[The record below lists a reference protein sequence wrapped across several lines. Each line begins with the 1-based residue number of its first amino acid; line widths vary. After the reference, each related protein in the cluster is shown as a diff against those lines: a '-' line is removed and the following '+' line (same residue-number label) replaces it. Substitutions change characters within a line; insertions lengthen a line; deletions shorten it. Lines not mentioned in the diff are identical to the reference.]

1 MKKYLFVLLVFCL
14 LAGCS
19 GIPLASLP
27 NLFRFQNSLLDLDP
41 AEFML
46 AVQVDSE
53 MVPPPDAVPML
64 QLAVQPSEAG
74 AFEPVN
80 KELPMHLSVT
90 AANTLGLP
98 TPSQSRRWLIY
109 SLTPESQVEVSQIQ
123 NDFKRM
129 QNRKSGGSLSLGIK
143 QEGIATKDPALAD
156 SRWESWLQI
165 SAEEGFF
172 ELWSGTLGDLLKLGE
187 NNESGKEGGP

>member
-1 MKKYLFVLLVFCL
+1 MKKSLVVLLALSL
-14 LAGCS
+14 LVGCS

-46 AVQVDSE
+46 AVQVDSK
-53 MVPPPDAVPML
+53 MVPPPDAVPMF
-64 QLAVQPSEAG
+64 QLSIQPAEAG
-74 AFEPVN
+74 GFEPVH
-80 KELPMHLSVT
+80 KELPMRITV
-90 AANTLGLP
+90 AASDTLGLP
-98 TPSQSRRWLIY
+98 APSPDRRWLIY
-109 SLTPESQVEVSQIQ
+109 SLAPESQIELSEIQ

-129 QNRKSGGSLSLGIK
+129 QNRKSGGSLSMGIK
-143 QEGIATKDPALAD
+143 QEGIATEDPALAD

-172 ELWSGTLGDLLKLGE
+172 ELWSGTLGDLLQLGE
-187 NNESGKEGGP
+187 NR

>member
-1 MKKYLFVLLVFCL
+1 MNKKLIALIAICFF
-14 LAGCS
+14 AGCS
-19 GIPLASLP
+19 GIPLTSLP
-27 NLFRFQNSLLDLDP
+27 NLFRFQNSLLDLNP
-41 AEFML
+41 AEFMM
-46 AVQVDSE
+46 AVQVDSK

-64 QLAVQPSEAG
+64 QLSIQPSESG

-80 KELPMHLSVT
+80 KELPMRVSVT
-90 AANTLGLP
+90 ASDTLGLSAP
-98 TPSQSRRWLIY
+98 AEHRRWLIY
-109 SLTPESQVEVSQIQ
+109 SLAPESQAELSQIQ

-143 QEGIATKDPALAD
+143 QEGIAAKDPALAD

-172 ELWSGTLGDLLKLGE
+172 ELWSGTVGDLLQQ
-187 NNESGKEGGP
+187 GGNR